1 MITGRDNHTL
11 QAKTGRLNHVN
22 HALEQTAHVP
32 DILDMMTRFSI
43 AMRLLKSYIIY
54 LLHKILHFD
63 LFTNGILDSA
73 ISGEDRNVSKLRQ

>member
-32 DILDMMTRFSI
+32 DILDIMTRFSI
-43 AMRLLKSYIIY
+43 AIKTV
-54 LLHKILHFD
+54 K
-63 LFTNGILDSA
+63 
-73 ISGEDRNVSKLRQ
+73 KLYNIPTSQNPPF